1 MTELVSARLRL
12 RPWRAEDR
20 AAFAAINAEPAVQ
33 RYLHPSTPAKSDAW
47 LDEIDQQFTTHGWG
61 FWAVEDRA
69 TETLIGLC
77 GLAPVPWEAF
87 FTPAVEIGWRLSTA
101 WQRRGLAREAA
112 EAALDFAF
120 DTLGLER
127 VVAFTVPAN
136 TASWG
141 LMERLGMQRLGAFDH
156 PEVPEGDPLRPH
168 IAYEVTAGAWHAAQ
182 QRAAIGPERRS
193 ATSM

>member
-1 MTELVSARLRL
+1 MTELLTARLRL

-20 AAFAAINAEPAVQ
+20 APFAAINAEPAVA
-33 RYLHPSTPAKSDAW
+33 RYLPPPTRALSDAL
-47 LDEIDQQFTTHGWG
+47 LDRIDHQFAADGWG

-77 GLAPVPWEAF
+77 GLAPIPWKAF

-112 EAALDFAF
+112 EASLDFAF
-120 DTLGLER
+120 GTLQLER

-141 LMERLGMQRLGAFDH
+141 LMERLGMRRLGAFDH
-156 PEVPEGDPLRPH
+156 PNLAEDDPLRPH
-168 IAYEVTAGAWHAAQ
+168 IVYEVTA
-182 QRAAIGPERRS
+182 PERRAAPS
-193 ATSM
+193 T